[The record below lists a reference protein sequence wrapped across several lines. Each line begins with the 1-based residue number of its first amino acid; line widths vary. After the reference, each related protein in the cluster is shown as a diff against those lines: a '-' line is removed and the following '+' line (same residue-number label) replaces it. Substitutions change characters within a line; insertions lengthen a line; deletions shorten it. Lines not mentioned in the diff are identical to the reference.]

1 MLTWARDRS
10 GSGLGAKHRRAQ
22 IIVEYQGQENRF
34 MKEPL
39 HQHSQKHALLSRNPG
54 SLTLADA
61 HGRHALLEL
70 GFLKPKTT
78 QFLRVCRERVWLL
91 ILREAPQRL
100 TLYMMTC
107 VEHVGI

>member
-34 MKEPL
+34 MKEQL
-39 HQHSQKHALLSRNPG
+39 HQHSQKH
-54 SLTLADA
+54 SLTLPDA

-91 ILREAPQRL
+91 ILREAPHRL